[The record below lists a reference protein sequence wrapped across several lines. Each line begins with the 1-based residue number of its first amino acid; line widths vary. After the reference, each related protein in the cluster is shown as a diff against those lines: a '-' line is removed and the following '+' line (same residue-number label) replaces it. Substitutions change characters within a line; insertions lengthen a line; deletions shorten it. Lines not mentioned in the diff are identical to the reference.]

1 MSGHVV
7 ADIQTRVEG
16 GMLYVRYNTDANT
29 VVWMD
34 EKDSYSLKILEI
46 GIILIE
52 NIERKV
58 DVNQQNFVSD
68 DIQLLIKH

>member
-1 MSGHVV
+1 
-7 ADIQTRVEG
+7 
-16 GMLYVRYNTDANT
+16 
-29 VVWMD
+29 MD